1 MPCQAIKSIV
11 AAVKQLTAFEV
22 PNQVVCSIA
31 VSCLQRSSGASL
43 LVRFLLA
50 RSAFKCANKSL
61 VRETSPHGTAML
73 IFMSQMLNEM
83 SDASPIPGGQ

>member
-1 MPCQAIKSIV
+1 MVPCQAIKSIV

-31 VSCLQRSSGASL
+31 VSCLQHSSGASL

-50 RSAFKCANKSL
+50 GPPSSVESKVLSRKLAHMGLPC
-61 VRETSPHGTAML
+61 
-73 IFMSQMLNEM
+73 
-83 SDASPIPGGQ
+83 